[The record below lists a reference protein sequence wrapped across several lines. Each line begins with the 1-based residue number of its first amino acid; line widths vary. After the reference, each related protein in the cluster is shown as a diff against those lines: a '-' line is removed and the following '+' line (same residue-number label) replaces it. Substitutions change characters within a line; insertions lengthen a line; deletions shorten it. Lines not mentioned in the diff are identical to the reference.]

1 MNYPEFLLNSFFSV
15 SEQNANPDRLIYSG
29 QNLTLQFD
37 VYYTH
42 NTTKIK

>member
-1 MNYPEFLLNSFFSV
+1 MNFAEFLLKSFLSV

-37 VYYTH
+37 APYYIIY
-42 NTTKIK
+42 NCF